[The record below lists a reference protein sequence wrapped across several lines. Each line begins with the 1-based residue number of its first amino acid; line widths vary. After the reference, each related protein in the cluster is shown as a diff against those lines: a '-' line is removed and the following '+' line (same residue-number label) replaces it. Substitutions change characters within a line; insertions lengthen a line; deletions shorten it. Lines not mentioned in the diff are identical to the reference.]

1 MPVMEENK
9 FETAKV
15 ALEKKFEFEPI
26 EKKIS
31 ELGWD
36 KDNNIIITYYQNII
50 GSLDTAKKVC
60 GFMDWFDKEKNGV
73 DVTNFNVSTVSTLL
87 KKYRIWVVDKKREQY
102 TEVET
107 MSEEQ
112 DTTNDLYHDTANANE
127 LNSYGCVDNSQVIE
141 SLDNLTQVVNETQ
154 KTVNEINEND
164 TTLKT
169 YEAVGSMEKLLR
181 NQMKQK
187 TMKKASFEQVE
198 GLSKDVKGLI
208 NKSESMQTVV
218 ERIDG
223 ALPKTVEKM
232 YTSID
237 ITKSFLVGI
246 GACIGVFFI
255 VGLGI
260 RIIKLLF

>member
-15 ALEKKFEFEPI
+15 ALEKKFEFDSI
-26 EKKIS
+26 VKKIE

-50 GSLDTAKKVC
+50 GSLDTTEKVC

-73 DVTNFNVSTVSTLL
+73 DVTNFNVSTVSSLL
-87 KKYRIWVVDKKREQY
+87 KKYRIWVVDSGRAEC
-102 TEVET
+102 VET
-107 MSEEQ
+107 MVDEQ
-112 DTTNDLYHDTANANE
+112 DTSNDLYHDTPEDNETNAC
-127 LNSYGCVDNSQVIE
+127 CVDNSQVIE
-141 SLDNLTQVVNETQ
+141 SLDNLTRVVYDTH
-154 KTVNEINEND
+154 KTVNDINEND
-164 TTLKT
+164 VTLKT
-169 YEAVGSMEKLLR
+169 YEAIGSMEKLLR

-208 NKSESMQTVV
+208 NRSESMQTVV

-232 YTSID
+232 YTSLD
-237 ITKSFLVGI
+237 ITKAILLGI
-246 GACIGVFFI
+246 GGCLGGFFI
-255 VGLGI
+255 IAFGI
-260 RIIKLLF
+260 KVIKLIF

>member
-15 ALEKKFEFEPI
+15 ALEKKFEFDSI
-26 EKKIS
+26 VKKIE

-50 GSLDTAKKVC
+50 GSLDTTEKVC

-73 DVTNFNVSTVSTLL
+73 DVTNFNVSTVSSLL
-87 KKYRIWVVDKKREQY
+87 KKYRIWVVDSGR
-102 TEVET
+102 TENVET
-107 MSEEQ
+107 MMDEQ
-112 DTTNDLYHDTANANE
+112 DTSNDLYNDTSDEHETNAC
-127 LNSYGCVDNSQVIE
+127 CVDNSQVIE
-141 SLDNLTQVVNETQ
+141 SLDNLTRVVYDTH
-154 KTVNEINEND
+154 KIVNDINEND
-164 TTLKT
+164 LTLKT
-169 YEAVGSMEKLLR
+169 YEAIGSMEKLLR

-208 NKSESMQTVV
+208 NRSESMQTVV

-232 YTSID
+232 YTSLD
-237 ITKSFLVGI
+237 ITKAILLGI
-246 GACIGVFFI
+246 GGCLGGFFI
-255 VGLGI
+255 IAFGI
-260 RIIKLLF
+260 KVIKLIF

>member
-26 EKKIS
+26 EKKIN

-36 KDNNIIITYYQNII
+36 KDNNIIITYYQNIL
-50 GSLDTAKKVC
+50 GSLDTVKKVC

-73 DVTNFNVSTVSTLL
+73 DVTNFNVSTVSSLL
-87 KKYRIWVVDKKREQY
+87 KKYRIWVVDSGRSEY
-102 TEVET
+102 VET
-107 MSEEQ
+107 MLDEQ
-112 DTTNDLYHDTANANE
+112 DTTNDLCNE
-127 LNSYGCVDNSQVIE
+127 TTNDNESNSYGYVDNSQVIE
-141 SLDNLTQVVNETQ
+141 SIDNLTQVVNETNR
-154 KTVNEINEND
+154 TVNEINEND

-169 YEAVGSMEKLLR
+169 YEAIGAMEKLLR
-181 NQMKQK
+181 NQMRKQ

-223 ALPKTVEKM
+223 ALPKKVEKM
-232 YTSID
+232 FTAFD
-237 ITKSFLVGI
+237 LTK
-246 GACIGVFFI
+246 AFFA
-255 VGLGI
+255 GLGTAVLL
-260 RIIKLLF
+260 IKLVQVAF

>member
-15 ALEKKFEFEPI
+15 ALEKKFEFDPI
-26 EKKIS
+26 ENKIE

-36 KDNNIIITYYQNII
+36 KDNNIIITYYLNII
-50 GSLDTAKKVC
+50 GSLDTTEKVC

-87 KKYRIWVVDKKREQY
+87 KKYRVWVVDSGRAEN
-102 TEVET
+102 VET
-107 MSEEQ
+107 MVDEQ
-112 DTTNDLYHDTANANE
+112 DTSNDLYP
-127 LNSYGCVDNSQVIE
+127 DNSMNDNEPNGYVENSKVIE
-141 SLDNLTQVVNETQ
+141 SLDNLTQVVNDTN

-169 YEAVGSMEKLLR
+169 YEAIGAMEKLLR
-181 NQMKQK
+181 NQLKQK
-187 TMKKASFEQVE
+187 TMKKASFDQVE

-208 NKSESMQTVV
+208 DKSESMQTVV

-232 YTSID
+232 YTSLD
-237 ITKSFLVGI
+237 ITKAFLVGI
-246 GACIGVFFI
+246 GGCLGGIFI
-255 VGLGI
+255 VALII
-260 RIIKLLF
+260 RVIKLIF

>member
-15 ALEKKFEFEPI
+15 ALEKKFEFDSI
-26 EKKIS
+26 VKKIE

-50 GSLDTAKKVC
+50 GSLDTTEKVC

-73 DVTNFNVSTVSTLL
+73 DVTNFNVSTVSSLL
-87 KKYRIWVVDKKREQY
+87 KKYRIWVVDNGR
-102 TEVET
+102 TENVET
-107 MSEEQ
+107 MIDEQ
-112 DTTNDLYHDTANANE
+112 DTSNDLYNDTSDEHETNAC
-127 LNSYGCVDNSQVIE
+127 CVDNSQVIE
-141 SLDNLTQVVNETQ
+141 SLDNLTRVVYDTH
-154 KTVNEINEND
+154 KTVNDINEND
-164 TTLKT
+164 VTLKT
-169 YEAVGSMEKLLR
+169 YEAIGSMEKLLR

>member
-9 FETAKV
+9 FETAKF
-15 ALEKKFEFEPI
+15 ALEKKFEFDSI
-26 EKKIS
+26 VKKIE

-50 GSLDTAKKVC
+50 GSLDTTEKVC

-73 DVTNFNVSTVSTLL
+73 DVTNFNVSTVSSLL
-87 KKYRIWVVDKKREQY
+87 KKYRIWVVDSGR
-102 TEVET
+102 TENVET
-107 MSEEQ
+107 MMDEQ
-112 DTTNDLYHDTANANE
+112 DTSNDLYNDTSDEHETNAC
-127 LNSYGCVDNSQVIE
+127 CVDNSQVIE
-141 SLDNLTQVVNETQ
+141 SLDNLTRVVYDTH
-154 KTVNEINEND
+154 KTVNDINEND
-164 TTLKT
+164 VTLKT
-169 YEAVGSMEKLLR
+169 YEAIGSMEKLLR

>member
-15 ALEKKFEFEPI
+15 ALEKKFEFDSI
-26 EKKIS
+26 VKKIE

-50 GSLDTAKKVC
+50 GSLDTTEKVC

-73 DVTNFNVSTVSTLL
+73 DVTNFNVSTVSSLL
-87 KKYRIWVVDKKREQY
+87 KKYRIWVVDSGR
-102 TEVET
+102 TENVET
-107 MSEEQ
+107 MIDEQ
-112 DTTNDLYHDTANANE
+112 DTSNDLYNDTSDEHETNAC
-127 LNSYGCVDNSQVIE
+127 CVDNSQVIE
-141 SLDNLTQVVNETQ
+141 SLDNLTRVVYDTH
-154 KTVNEINEND
+154 KTVNDINEND
-164 TTLKT
+164 VTLKT
-169 YEAVGSMEKLLR
+169 YEAIGSMEKLLR

-218 ERIDG
+218 EKIDG

>member
-36 KDNNIIITYYQNII
+36 KDNNIIITYYQNIL
-50 GSLDTAKKVC
+50 GSLDTVKKVC

-73 DVTNFNVSTVSTLL
+73 DVTNFNVSTVSSLL
-87 KKYRIWVVDKKREQY
+87 KKYRIWVVDSGRSEY
-102 TEVET
+102 VET
-107 MSEEQ
+107 MLDEQ
-112 DTTNDLYHDTANANE
+112 DTTNDLCNE
-127 LNSYGCVDNSQVIE
+127 TTNDNESNSYGYVDNSQVIE
-141 SLDNLTQVVNETQ
+141 SIDNLTQVVNETNR
-154 KTVNEINEND
+154 TVNEINEND

-169 YEAVGSMEKLLR
+169 FGAMEKLLR
-181 NQMKQK
+181 NQMKKQ

-246 GACIGVFFI
+246 GSCLGGIIIMA
-255 VGLGI
+255 LGI
-260 RIIKLLF
+260 WIIKLLF

>member
-1 MPVMEENK
+1 MPIMEENK

-36 KDNNIIITYYQNII
+36 KNNNIVITYYRNII
-50 GSLDTAKKVC
+50 GSLDTVKKVC

-73 DVTNFNVSTVSTLL
+73 DVTNFNVSTVSSLL
-87 KKYRIWVVDKKREQY
+87 KKYRIWVVDSDRSQN
-102 TEVET
+102 VET
-107 MSEEQ
+107 MMDEQ
-112 DTTNDLYHDTANANE
+112 DTTNDLYNDTMNDNE
-127 LNSYGCVDNSQVIE
+127 VNTYGYADNSQVIE
-141 SLDNLTQVVNETQ
+141 SLDNLTQVVNETN

-169 YEAVGSMEKLLR
+169 YEAIGSMEKLLR

-208 NKSESMQTVV
+208 DKSESMQTVV

-232 YTSID
+232 YTSLD
-237 ITKSFLVGI
+237 ITKALFAGI
-246 GACIGVFFI
+246 GVCIGGIVILGLFI
-255 VGLGI
+255 RVI
-260 RIIKLLF
+260 RLIF

>member
-15 ALEKKFEFEPI
+15 ALEKKFEFNSI
-26 EKKIS
+26 VKKIE

-50 GSLDTAKKVC
+50 GSLDTTEKVC

-73 DVTNFNVSTVSTLL
+73 DVTNFNVSTVSSLL
-87 KKYRIWVVDKKREQY
+87 KKYRIWVVDSGR
-102 TEVET
+102 TENVET
-107 MSEEQ
+107 MMDEQ
-112 DTTNDLYHDTANANE
+112 DTSNDLYNDTSDEHETNAC
-127 LNSYGCVDNSQVIE
+127 CVDNSQVIE
-141 SLDNLTQVVNETQ
+141 SLDNLTRVVYDTH
-154 KTVNEINEND
+154 KTVNDINEND
-164 TTLKT
+164 LTLKT
-169 YEAVGSMEKLLR
+169 YEAIGSMEKLLR

-208 NKSESMQTVV
+208 NRSESMQTVV

-232 YTSID
+232 YTSLD
-237 ITKSFLVGI
+237 ITKAILLGI
-246 GACIGVFFI
+246 GGCLGGFFI
-255 VGLGI
+255 IAFGI
-260 RIIKLLF
+260 KVIKLIF

>member
-15 ALEKKFEFEPI
+15 ALEKKFEFDSI
-26 EKKIS
+26 VKKIE

-50 GSLDTAKKVC
+50 GSLDTTEKVC

-73 DVTNFNVSTVSTLL
+73 DVTNFNVSTVSSLL
-87 KKYRIWVVDKKREQY
+87 KKYRIWVVDSGR
-102 TEVET
+102 TENVET
-107 MSEEQ
+107 MMDEQ
-112 DTTNDLYHDTANANE
+112 DTSNDLYNDTSDEHETNAC
-127 LNSYGCVDNSQVIE
+127 CVDNSQVIE
-141 SLDNLTQVVNETQ
+141 SLDNLTRVVYDTH
-154 KTVNEINEND
+154 KTVNDINEND
-164 TTLKT
+164 LTLKT
-169 YEAVGSMEKLLR
+169 YEAIGSMEKLLR

-208 NKSESMQTVV
+208 DKSESMQTVV

-232 YTSID
+232 YTSLD
-237 ITKSFLVGI
+237 ITKAFLVGI
-246 GACIGVFFI
+246 GGCLGGILI
-255 VGLGI
+255 VALII
-260 RIIKLLF
+260 RVIKLIF

>member
-15 ALEKKFEFEPI
+15 ALEKKFEFDSI
-26 EKKIS
+26 VKKIE

-50 GSLDTAKKVC
+50 GSLDTTEKVC

-73 DVTNFNVSTVSTLL
+73 DVTNFNVSTVSSLL
-87 KKYRIWVVDKKREQY
+87 KKYRIWVVDSGR
-102 TEVET
+102 TENVET
-107 MSEEQ
+107 MIDEQ
-112 DTTNDLYHDTANANE
+112 DTSNDLYHDTSEDNETNAC
-127 LNSYGCVDNSQVIE
+127 CVDNSQVIE
-141 SLDNLTQVVNETQ
+141 SLDNLTRVVYDTH
-154 KTVNEINEND
+154 KTVNDINEND
-164 TTLKT
+164 VTLKT
-169 YEAVGSMEKLLR
+169 YEAIGSMEKLLR

-208 NKSESMQTVV
+208 NRSESMQTVV

-232 YTSID
+232 YTSLD
-237 ITKSFLVGI
+237 ITKAILLGIGGCLVGI
-246 GACIGVFFI
+246 FI
-255 VGLGI
+255 IAFGI
-260 RIIKLLF
+260 KVIKLIF

>member
-73 DVTNFNVSTVSTLL
+73 DVTNFNVSTVSSLL
-87 KKYRIWVVDKKREQY
+87 KKYRIWVVDSGRSEN
-102 TEVET
+102 VET
-107 MSEEQ
+107 MMDEQ
-112 DTTNDLYHDTANANE
+112 DTTNDLYHDTANENE
-127 LNSYGCVDNSQVIE
+127 SNACVHVDNSQVIE

-181 NQMKQK
+181 NQMKKQ

-246 GACIGVFFI
+246 GSCLGGIIIMA
-255 VGLGI
+255 LGI
-260 RIIKLLF
+260 WIIKLLF

>member
-15 ALEKKFEFEPI
+15 ALEKKFEFDPI
-26 EKKIS
+26 ENKIE

-36 KDNNIIITYYQNII
+36 KDNNIIITYYLNII
-50 GSLDTAKKVC
+50 GSLDTTEKVC

-87 KKYRIWVVDKKREQY
+87 KKYRVWVVDSGRAEN
-102 TEVET
+102 VET
-107 MSEEQ
+107 MVDEQ
-112 DTTNDLYHDTANANE
+112 DTSNDLYP
-127 LNSYGCVDNSQVIE
+127 DNSMNDNEPNGYVENSKVIE
-141 SLDNLTQVVNETQ
+141 SLDNLTQVVNDTN

-169 YEAVGSMEKLLR
+169 YEAIGAMEKLLR

-208 NKSESMQTVV
+208 NRSESMQTVV

-232 YTSID
+232 YTSLD
-237 ITKSFLVGI
+237 ITKAILLGI
-246 GACIGVFFI
+246 GGCLGGFFI
-255 VGLGI
+255 IAFGI
-260 RIIKLLF
+260 KVIKLIF

>member
-15 ALEKKFEFEPI
+15 ALEKKFEFDSI
-26 EKKIS
+26 VKKIE

-50 GSLDTAKKVC
+50 GSLDTTEKVC

-73 DVTNFNVSTVSTLL
+73 DVTNFNVSTVSSLL
-87 KKYRIWVVDKKREQY
+87 KKYRIWVVDNGR
-102 TEVET
+102 TENVET
-107 MSEEQ
+107 MIDEQ
-112 DTTNDLYHDTANANE
+112 DTSNDLYNDTSDEHETNAC
-127 LNSYGCVDNSQVIE
+127 CVDNSQVIE
-141 SLDNLTQVVNETQ
+141 SLDNLTRVVYDTH
-154 KTVNEINEND
+154 KTVNDINEND
-164 TTLKT
+164 VTLKT
-169 YEAVGSMEKLLR
+169 YEAIGSMEKLLR

-187 TMKKASFEQVE
+187 TIKKASFEQVE

>member
-9 FETAKV
+9 FETAKF
-15 ALEKKFEFEPI
+15 ALEKKFEFDSI
-26 EKKIS
+26 VKKIE

-50 GSLDTAKKVC
+50 GSLDTTEKVC

-73 DVTNFNVSTVSTLL
+73 DVTNFNVSTVSSLL
-87 KKYRIWVVDKKREQY
+87 KKYRIWVVDSGR
-102 TEVET
+102 TENVET
-107 MSEEQ
+107 MMDEQ
-112 DTTNDLYHDTANANE
+112 DTSNDLYNDTSDEHETNAC
-127 LNSYGCVDNSQVIE
+127 CVDNSQVIE
-141 SLDNLTQVVNETQ
+141 SLDNLTRVVYDTH
-154 KTVNEINEND
+154 KTVNDINEND
-164 TTLKT
+164 VTLKT
-169 YEAVGSMEKLLR
+169 YEAIGSMEKLLR

-237 ITKSFLVGI
+237 ITKAFLVGI

-260 RIIKLLF
+260 RIIKLIF

>member
-36 KDNNIIITYYQNII
+36 KDNNIIITYYQNVI
-50 GSLDTAKKVC
+50 GYLENTKQVC
-60 GFMDWFDKEKNGV
+60 GFMDWFDKEKNDI
-73 DVTNFNVSTVSTLL
+73 DVRNFNVSNVSSLL
-87 KKYRIWVVDKKREQY
+87 KQFYVWFFDKKHEQY
-102 TEVET
+102 TKVET
-107 MSEEQ
+107 MDEEQ
-112 DTTNDLYHDTANANE
+112 DTTNDFE
-127 LNSYGCVDNSQVIE
+127 LNACVHVDNSEIME
-141 SLDNLTQVVNETQ
+141 SLSDLTTIVKETNTSVQ
-154 KTVNEINEND
+154 DFRKEEASA
-164 TTLKT
+164 KT
-169 YEAVGSMEKLLR
+169 YGVVVSMEGML
-181 NQMKQK
+181 KQQLKKK

-223 ALPKTVEKM
+223 ALPKKVEKM
-232 YTSID
+232 FTAFD
-237 ITKSFLVGI
+237 LTK
-246 GACIGVFFI
+246 AFFA
-255 VGLGI
+255 GLGTAVLL
-260 RIIKLLF
+260 IKLVQVAF

>member
-15 ALEKKFEFEPI
+15 ALEKKFELDSI
-26 EKKIS
+26 VKKIE

-36 KDNNIIITYYQNII
+36 KDNNIIITYYLNII
-50 GSLDTAKKVC
+50 GSLDTTEKVC

-73 DVTNFNVSTVSTLL
+73 DVTNFNVSTVSSLL
-87 KKYRIWVVDKKREQY
+87 KKYRIWVVDSGR
-102 TEVET
+102 TENVET
-107 MSEEQ
+107 MMDEQ
-112 DTTNDLYHDTANANE
+112 DTSNDLYNDTSDEHETNAC
-127 LNSYGCVDNSQVIE
+127 CVDNSQVIE
-141 SLDNLTQVVNETQ
+141 SLDNLTRVVYDTH
-154 KTVNEINEND
+154 KTVNDINEND
-164 TTLKT
+164 VTLKT
-169 YEAVGSMEKLLR
+169 YEAIGSMEKLLR

-208 NKSESMQTVV
+208 NRSESMQTVV

-232 YTSID
+232 YTSLD
-237 ITKSFLVGI
+237 ITKAILLGI
-246 GACIGVFFI
+246 GGCLGGIFI
-255 VGLGI
+255 IAFGI
-260 RIIKLLF
+260 KVIKLIF